1 MPFPFNL
8 QLEENKIDQDATAVA
23 VGGNGDGNTTAN
35 AGNKAD
41 IDSNDDLT
49 STVDYGGDH
58 FLFGGGPLV
67 NVGVEGFD
75 RATAQLAVLLSRCP
89 VAHLWHLATV

>member
-35 AGNKAD
+35 AFNDAS

-49 STVDYGGDH
+49 STVDYH
-58 FLFGGGPLV
+58 
-67 NVGVEGFD
+67 GFD
-75 RATAQLAVLLSRCP
+75 FMAAM
-89 VAHLWHLATV
+89 